1 MSKVVLQI
9 KCPDQSG
16 IIARYTGLLF
26 EYKANV
32 LNLEQHVEPQEGL
45 FYMRIFVDLSEL
57 VIDVNELMAKL
68 DGLSDDLGAK
78 IRNFDPSIAMKVA
91 VFATKEQGPVYD
103 LLMNYRSGDLPC
115 EIVCIVS
122 NHNDLVGIAE
132 DFNVPFHYIPI
143 SKDTKAEQEKKMLEL
158 LNGYDVDLVVLAR
171 YMQILS
177 KDFVDEYHA
186 RIINIHHGFLPA
198 FKGQKPYHQAWER
211 GVKMIGATAH
221 YVTEDLDEG
230 PIIEQDVISVSHQHS
245 AKEMVQAGRDI
256 ERRVLTSA
264 VKAHLEHRIILHGKR
279 TIIFHP

>member
-1 MSKVVLQI
+1 MIIQI
-9 KCPDQSG
+9 KSPDQSG
-16 IIARYTGLLF
+16 IIARYTTLLF
-26 EYKANV
+26 NNNANI
-32 LNLEQHVEPQEGL
+32 LGLEQHVEDDKKL
-45 FYMRIFVDLSEL
+45 FYMRIRVDLDSLKISQESL
-57 VIDVNELMAKL
+57 KEKL
-68 DGLSDDLGAK
+68 ENLSKELGAS
-78 IRNFDPSIAMKVA
+78 IRIFNASSALKVA
-91 VFATKEQGPVYD
+91 VFATKEQSPVYD

-122 NHNDLVGIAE
+122 NHNYMKDVAE
-132 DFNVPFHYIPI
+132 DFNIPYHHIPI
-143 SKDTKAEQEKKMLEL
+143 TKANKLEQEKKTLEL
-158 LNGYDVDLVVLAR
+158 LNSYNVELVVLAR

-177 KDFVDEYHA
+177 KGFVELYDE

-230 PIIEQDVISVSHQHS
+230 PIIEQDVISVNHQHS
-245 AKEMVQAGRDI
+245 AKEMVKAGRDI

-264 VKAHLEHRIILHGKR
+264 VKAHLERRIILHGKR

>member
-1 MSKVVLQI
+1 MSKVILQI

-16 IIARYTGLLF
+16 IIARYTGLLY
-26 EYKANV
+26 EHKANV

-45 FYMRIFVDLSEL
+45 FYMRIFVDLTEL
-57 VIDVNELMAKL
+57 IISKNELMAKL
-68 DGLSDDLGAK
+68 DGLCDELGAK
-78 IRNFDPSIAMKVA
+78 MRNFENSIAMKVA
-91 VFATKEQGPVYD
+91 VFVTKEQGPVYD

-132 DFNVPFHYIPI
+132 DFNVPYHYIPI
-143 SKDTKAEQEKKMLEL
+143 SKETKAEQEKKTLEL
-158 LNGYDVDLVVLAR
+158 LKSLDVDLVVLAR

-177 KDFVDEYHA
+177 KDFVYEYYA

-230 PIIEQDVISVSHQHS
+230 PIIEQDVISVNHQHS
-245 AKEMVQAGRDI
+245 AKEMVKAGRDI

>member
-9 KCPDQSG
+9 KSPDQSG
-16 IIARYTGLLF
+16 IIARYTGLLY
-26 EYKANV
+26 EHKANV

-45 FYMRIFVDLSEL
+45 FYMRICVDLAEIIISATK
-57 VIDVNELMAKL
+57 LMDKL
-68 DGLSDDLGAK
+68 SGLSESLGAK
-78 IRNFDPSIAMKVA
+78 IKSFDPSKPMRVA
-91 VFATKEQGPVYD
+91 VFATKEQAPVYD
-103 LLMNYRSGDLPC
+103 LLINYRSGDLPC
-115 EIVCIVS
+115 EIVCMVS
-122 NHNDLVGIAE
+122 NHNNLGGVAE
-132 DFNVPFHYIPI
+132 DFNIPYHYIPI
-143 SKDTKAEQEKKMLEL
+143 SKDTKAEQEKKTIEL
-158 LNGYDVDLVVLAR
+158 LKGYDVDLVVLAR

-177 KDFVDEYHA
+177 KDFVDEYDA

-245 AKEMVQAGRDI
+245 AKEMVEAGRDI